1 MDRREFLKG
10 STVAVVAIG
19 LSPWLIAGTSSTSG
33 GPLGQADYE
42 ALRNSWF
49 HVGGAEEG
57 WQTLELVDVRDD
69 GSNARAEQW
78 SALFRGDPG
87 TQVSEGVHSVVPPD
101 GTEFELFLQPTGEDG
116 SSPLFAARFNRL
128 RIVPAS
134 CAPAP
139 A

>member
-10 STVAVVAIG
+10 STAAVVAIG
-19 LSPWLIAGTSSTSG
+19 LSPWLIAGTSAMG
-33 GPLGQADYE
+33 GGALSQADYE

-49 HVGGAEEG
+49 HVGSAAEG
-57 WQTLELVDVRDD
+57 WQSLELVNVRDD

-78 SALFRGDPG
+78 SVFFRGDPG
-87 TQVSEGVHSVVPPD
+87 TELSEGVHTLVPPD
-101 GTEFELFLQPTGEDG
+101 GSELELFLQPAGDDA

-134 CAPAP
+134 CAPA
-139 A
+139 

>member
-10 STVAVVAIG
+10 STAAVVAIG
-19 LSPWLIAGTSSTSG
+19 LSPWLIAGTSATGAGTLS
-33 GPLGQADYE
+33 QADYE

-49 HVGGAEEG
+49 HVGSPEEG
-57 WQTLELVDVRDD
+57 WQTLELVNVRDD

-78 SALFRGDPG
+78 SVFFRGDPG
-87 TQVSEGVHSVVPPD
+87 TELSEGLHTLVPPD
-101 GTEFELFLQPTGEDG
+101 GSELDLFLQPAGEDG

-134 CAPAP
+134 CAPA
-139 A
+139 